1 MNDSGPVAQSHG
13 GTVPA
18 GGVFDSQTAA
28 LVRLAVAVAVGDEK
42 LLAQRVGGA
51 LAAETPKTWVEE
63 LLLQSILMVGYPRVL
78 VATGVWRQVSLP
90 LPPAASDRMGREDW
104 TIAGERI
111 CRIVYGDN
119 YDRLRSNVAALH
131 PTLDDWMISEG
142 YGRVLSRPGLDLARR
157 ELCTVAQLAVLRSP
171 RQLHSHL
178 RGALNAGSTPS
189 DLRAV
194 LEVIRDDLDQEAG
207 SLAVEMWEHY
217 VNDQSRAQ

>member
-1 MNDSGPVAQSHG
+1 MNDSGPVAQSPG
-13 GTVPA
+13 DTVPA

-28 LVRLAVAVAVGDEK
+28 LVRLAVAVAVGDQK
-42 LLAQRVGGA
+42 LLAERVGEA

-63 LLLQSILMVGYPRVL
+63 LLLQSILMVGYPRAL
-78 VATGVWRQVSLP
+78 VATGVWRQVSV
-90 LPPAASDRMGREDW
+90 PPPPVASDRIGREDW

-178 RGALNAGSTPS
+178 LGALNAGSTPS
-189 DLRAV
+189 DLHAV
-194 LEVIRDDLDQEAG
+194 LEVIRDDLDPEARRV
-207 SLAVEMWEHY
+207 AIEMWEHC
-217 VNDQSRAQ
+217 VNDQSRPE